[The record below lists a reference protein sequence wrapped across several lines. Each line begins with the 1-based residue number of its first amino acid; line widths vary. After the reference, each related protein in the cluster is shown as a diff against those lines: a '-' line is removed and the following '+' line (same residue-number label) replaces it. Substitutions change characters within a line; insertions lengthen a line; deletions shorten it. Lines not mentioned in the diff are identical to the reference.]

1 MEPDIGSSSLPSP
14 ISEKPVYATIWLGGR
29 MAPEIVTEGTGW
41 HEQPANRAELQVG
54 YAGTGRDRSAAV
66 GALGKRV
73 AAAEPAFGLRGVTVL
88 HRRLSVHDQWRGNRV
103 VGCRATEDVT
113 LRLDDVTALEEVL
126 AAVVAS
132 EPETLNGPTWQLRE
146 PTAAR
151 RTAQGHAVADARDR
165 AEGYA
170 AALGG
175 RLGGLLRLSE
185 GGGGGMEPR
194 AFAMAARARE
204 VAAPD
209 VRELGLEPEPVRVT
223 VHCATAWELLLSS

>member
-1 MEPDIGSSSLPSP
+1 
-14 ISEKPVYATIWLGGR
+14 

-41 HEQPANRAELQVG
+41 HEQPADRAELQVG
-54 YAGTGRDRSAAV
+54 YAGTGRDRSTAV
-66 GALGKRV
+66 AVLGKKV

-103 VGCRATEDVT
+103 VGSRATEDLT
-113 LRLDDVTALEEVL
+113 LRLDDVGALEEVL

-132 EPETLNGPTWQLRE
+132 EPATMHGPIWQLTE
-146 PTAAR
+146 PAAAR

-185 GGGGGMEPR
+185 GGHAMDTR
-194 AFAMAARARE
+194 AFAVSAMARE
-204 VAAPD
+204 AAAPD

-223 VHCATAWELLLSS
+223 VHCNTAWELLLSP